1 VPPKRKS
8 TGKSACAEPQKPD
21 KRVLR
26 SKLAVLAT
34 TYELLTESGLA
45 GVSIDEVAARSGV
58 AKTTIYRHWPSR
70 SALLVDACSKVG
82 SSFDIPDTGTLRGDL
97 MKLATEMA
105 ARLRVKKFSSA
116 VPSVIDA
123 AERDPEIAA
132 VYSRVHAGFM
142 APLHAVIERAQKRG
156 ELPRTSVPSE
166 IVAAIVGPL
175 FYRRWFSRERLD
187 DHFVQGVVERAMLS
201 PKAKS

>member
-1 VPPKRKS
+1 VPKRKS
-8 TGKSACAEPQKPD
+8 ARAEQQKPD
-21 KRVLR
+21 RRILR
-26 SKLAVLAT
+26 SKLAVLAA
-34 TYELLTESGLA
+34 TYEILTESGLG
-45 GVSIDEVAARSGV
+45 GVSVDEVSARSGV

-82 SSFDIPDTGTLRGDL
+82 SNFDMPDTGTLRGDL
-97 MKLATEMA
+97 MKLSAAMA

-132 VYSRVHAGFM
+132 VYARVHAGFM
-142 APLHAVIERAQKRG
+142 APLYKVIERGQERG
-156 ELPRTSVPSE
+156 ELPRGCVPAE

-187 DHFVQGVVERAMLS
+187 DHFVQGVVERALGATR
-201 PKAKS
+201 PKA

>member
-1 VPPKRKS
+1 VPKRKS
-8 TGKSACAEPQKPD
+8 VGKAARADQQKPD
-21 KRVLR
+21 KRILR
-26 SKLAVLAT
+26 SKLAVMAA

-45 GVSIDEVAARSGV
+45 GVSVDEVSARSGV

-82 SSFDIPDTGTLRGDL
+82 SNFDLPDTGTLRGGL
-97 MKLATEMA
+97 VKLTTEMA
-105 ARLRVKKFSSA
+105 ARLKVKKFSSA

-132 VYSRVHAGFM
+132 VYGRVHAGFM
-142 APLHAVIERAQKRG
+142 APLYAVLERGQERG
-156 ELPRTSVPSE
+156 ELPRNAVPAE
-166 IVAAIVGPL
+166 IVAAIAGPL

-187 DHFVQGVVERAMLS
+187 DRFVQGVVERALQT
-201 PKAKS
+201 PKA